1 MDSAL
6 GGASCSR
13 LHTMYPEQEIF
24 PHLMREGKEAQTDDH
39 TDQGVDT
46 HTHFQ
51 ETARGKILWS
61 IASFKKGRSY
71 MFYVSDM

>member
-46 HTHFQ
+46 HTH
-51 ETARGKILWS
+51 TLSRNGKGKNLVVHCLI
-61 IASFKKGRSY
+61 
-71 MFYVSDM
+71 